1 MPGKL
6 IVGTIETQ
14 NINFDSD
21 TTGMT
26 IDNSGRVN
34 ISNVPRI
41 SAYHSTNGNLNTTT
55 GESFFQTSVTI
66 RHQTGITY
74 SNDTNGRFT
83 VPIAGTYYVH
93 FKTIVYDRDVNYQI
107 KRNDAEVTAGYIAGG
122 GKGWNWLDMSVT
134 DTASAS
140 DYYTVILQ
148 SQSGGTAPHTG
159 HGGIAHNAFDI
170 MYVGG

>member
-1 MPGKL
+1 MSKL
-6 IVGTIETQ
+6 QVETISHT
-14 NINFDSD
+14 NNTTAMTVDS
-21 TTGMT
+21 
-26 IDNSGRVN
+26 SGRVN

-41 SAYHSTNGNLNTTT
+41 SAYHSTDGNLNTTT
-55 GESFFQTSVTI
+55 GESFFQTSVTL

-93 FKTIVYDRDVNYQI
+93 FKTIIYDRDVNYQI
-107 KRNDAEVTAGYIAGG
+107 RKNDSQVTAGYISGS

-140 DYYTVILQ
+140 DYYTVFLQ
-148 SQSGGTAPHTG
+148 SQSGGSGGHYNG

-170 MYVGG
+170 VYVGG

>member
-1 MPGKL
+1 MASILK
-6 IVGTIETQ
+6 VNTIQDAT
-14 NINFDSD
+14 NSNTAISVDS
-21 TTGMT
+21 
-26 IDNSGRVN
+26 SGRVN

-93 FKTIVYDRDVNYQI
+93 FKTIIYDRTVNYQI
-107 KRNDAEVTAGYIAGG
+107 RKNDAEVTAGYVAGA
-122 GKGWNWLDMSVT
+122 GKGWNWLDMSVL
-134 DTASAS
+134 DAASAS
-140 DYYTVILQ
+140 DYYTVIVE
-148 SQSGGTAPHTG
+148 SQSGGSGGHYTG
-159 HGGIAHNAFDI
+159 HGGTGHNSFDI
-170 MYVGG
+170 VYVGG

>member
-1 MPGKL
+1 MASILK
-6 IVGTIETQ
+6 VNTIQDAT
-14 NINFDSD
+14 NSNTAISVDS
-21 TTGMT
+21 
-26 IDNSGRVN
+26 SGRVN

-93 FKTIVYDRDVNYQI
+93 FKTIIYDRTVNYQI
-107 KRNDAEVTAGYIAGG
+107 KRNDAEVTAGYIAGA
-122 GKGWNWLDMSVT
+122 GKGWNWLDFSVT

-140 DYYTVILQ
+140 DYYTVIVE
-148 SQSGGTAPHTG
+148 SQSGGSGGHYTG
-159 HGGIAHNAFDI
+159 HGGIGHNTFDI